1 MEENTMDEHKIK
13 QEVWQT
19 ILSMNQL
26 WTIDNKA
33 EELINYFHKNMVA
46 ITPTDAFRRVGQ
58 ASCVAGWKGFSD
70 MAKINYWKEL
80 DPIIDLYGNNLF
92 AIVTYRFEMSFD
104 INGQTIEMNGRDM
117 FSLVKENSKWW
128 IVADQYSPTPN

>member
-1 MEENTMDEHKIK
+1 MKATKIQ

-19 ILSMNQL
+19 ILCMNKL

-46 ITPTDAFRRVGQ
+46 ITPTDLFRRVGQ
-58 ASCVAGWKGFSD
+58 SSCVAGWKDFTD
-70 MAKINYWKEL
+70 MAKINYWREL
-80 DPIIDLYGNNLF
+80 DPKVDLYGNNQF

-104 INGQTIEMNGRDM
+104 INGQTIDMNGRDM